1 MNRRADFRSF
11 IACAVA
17 YAIAI
22 QAALLG
28 LTVATAAGST
38 SAAILCSNRAP
49 ADTPSAPANHGHG
62 TDMLCCIAAGCG
74 GSAGLP
80 AGRAAIGPIEGFVAT
95 HDLAV
100 IPSDEFTGWPSERP
114 KSSRAPP
121 V

>member
-38 SAAILCSNRAP
+38 SAAILCSDRAP
-49 ADTPSAPANHGHG
+49 ADTSVPANHEHG
-62 TDMLCCIAAGCG
+62 ADMLCCIAAGCG

-80 AGRAAIGPIEGFVAT
+80 AGRAAIGPIEGFVVKR
-95 HDLAV
+95 DLAV